1 MLKVLNK
8 INEPKDLK
16 QLSNKELEELAKEI
30 REILLKKL
38 SIHGGHFR
46 TKFWHGRSNNSTT
59 LCI

>member
-38 SIHGGHFR
+38 SR
-46 TKFWHGRSNNSTT
+46 YSST
-59 LCI
+59 LSCL